1 MVLYFSR
8 KYGGGIVSSG
18 SSNGVIVTT
27 MDTTMNTIVLPR
39 SIMLYAVD
47 EYLLVDFMGTITI
60 TYHDMYVT
68 TDQSIFS
75 RKYTFDS
82 FLAVTIT
89 FWYNMTD
96 YPTAQTISYT
106 CYDSNGVFLANQERI
121 DLPNNTVM
129 YTHSRT
135 LIIYQPVKPEE
146 YPESV
151 YWSLNFIS
159 FRSRLY
165 IYGTPV
171 VGQLFVFYIPDG
183 NNKYYQ
189 Q

>member
-1 MVLYFSR
+1 M
-8 KYGGGIVSSG
+8 GGGINSD
-18 SSNGVIVTT
+18 SNDGIIVTT

-47 EYLLVDFMGTITI
+47 EYFLVDFMGTLTI

-68 TDQSIFS
+68 TEKSIFS
-75 RKYTFDS
+75 RKYTFNS
-82 FLAVTIT
+82 FLATTIT

-106 CYDSNGVFLANQERI
+106 CYDSNGVFLVNQERI
-121 DLPNNTVM
+121 GLPNNTVM
-129 YTHSRT
+129 YTHCRT
-135 LIIYQPVKPEE
+135 LIIYQPVKPSE

-183 NNKYYQ
+183 NNNTYYQ

>member
-1 MVLYFSR
+1 M
-8 KYGGGIVSSG
+8 GGIVSSG
-18 SSNGVIVTT
+18 SSSNGIIVNTV
-27 MDTTMNTIVLPR
+27 DTVTSTVTNTVALPR

-75 RKYTFDS
+75 RKYTFNS

-106 CYDSNGVFLANQERI
+106 CYDSNGVFLTNQERI
-121 DLPNNTVM
+121 ALPNNTVM
-129 YTHSRT
+129 YTHSKT
-135 LIIYQPVKPEE
+135 SIIYQPVKPSE

-189 Q
+189 